1 MTAENS
7 RYRPTDEKK
16 YADNFDRIFGSDK
29 ERKARVERQKK
40 EARKASGIT
49 IISDIEPFKSPI
61 DGSMITTRSQRDA
74 HFKQHNITDSR
85 DYSSEFIAKRSRER
99 DDRLLGNAGR

>member
-1 MTAENS
+1 MLCCFPVT
-7 RYRPTDEKK
+7 
-16 YADNFDRIFGSDK
+16 IG
-29 ERKARVERQKK
+29 VERQKK
-40 EARKASGIT
+40 EEHKASGIT

-99 DDRLLGNAGR
+99 DDRLLGRTPEDKQARVELIKRQLGRL